1 MHMKQYDLNKV
12 SDYINVSFLVVIS
25 YYYEMLP
32 LGESG
37 EGVYRISL
45 IISYN
50 RLSVYNYLRIKSF
63 FKKTNIQIHK
73 GLQKPTLCG
82 SELPVTRGKQV
93 KTKATIG

>member
-63 FKKTNIQIHK
+63 FKKQISKSIKDYRSPHSVVVSCLSPGASK
-73 GLQKPTLCG
+73 
-82 SELPVTRGKQV
+82 
-93 KTKATIG
+93 